1 MHACR
6 PWFFIATL
14 RHASSVSSLQ
24 CCEQNILSNL
34 YKFDMEVPKIP
45 SVEELRERFQAHD
58 VRNKNRF
65 TVLPVP
71 PDLRKASVLIP
82 LFYKGGQLHILLTI
96 RSKNL
101 KNHAGFVAFPGG
113 FQEKSDKDEITTAL
127 REAQEEIGLKPN
139 DVEVIAV
146 LPPSIVRPSSAV
158 SPVVGIIPED
168 FKPNINHE
176 EVSLV
181 FTLPL
186 LRFLS
191 NERVTVQSEVID
203 GHAYN
208 LHYFH
213 DSIGE
218 THVITWGFTG
228 SHCVRSALVAFE
240 SKMTFHFYDED
251 AVNKDNAFDP
261 ISYNKFVTSSHL

>member
-1 MHACR
+1 
-6 PWFFIATL
+6 
-14 RHASSVSSLQ
+14 
-24 CCEQNILSNL
+24 
-34 YKFDMEVPKIP
+34 MEVHKMP

-58 VRNKNRF
+58 VRNKSRF

-82 LFYKGGQLHILLTI
+82 LFYKGGHLHILLTV
-96 RSKNL
+96 RSENL

-113 FQEKSDKDEITTAL
+113 FQEKGDKDEITTAL

-158 SPVVGIIPED
+158 SPVIGIIPED
-168 FKPNINHE
+168 FKPNINRE

-191 NERVTVQSEVID
+191 NERVTVKNGVFD
-203 GHAYN
+203 GHTYS

-213 DSIGE
+213 DTVEE
-218 THVITWGFTG
+218 TEVVTWGFTG

-240 SKMTFHFYDED
+240 SKMTFDFYDGN

-261 ISYNKFVTSSHL
+261 VWYNKFVTSVSSNL